1 MRKLVLLI
9 VGITILG
16 QLVNAQ
22 KNKTV
27 VVIATKKYKKLTK
40 PVWKKGVSFSLFAG
54 QAGSK
59 NWASGSDI
67 FSLSVNGFMSAYASH
82 DSKHWLFQNNLTAS
96 YGMVITDEFATI
108 KNDDKLDLFSEL
120 GRKLNK
126 SKTTLIGAA
135 FNFRSQFSNGYD
147 RDYLQQGL
155 KRRTS
160 GFFAPAYITIAPI
173 GIIFHPKHF
182 DIYASPIGFRGVL
195 VSNSPYSYLY
205 QGGVIPSSMVNEKN
219 PFSQERSVAEM
230 YGVNPERTIQYQ
242 VGPYISV
249 RANKEIIKNVLYCGR
264 IDLFSDFNHPHPENV
279 DIFWMNT
286 FNFKINNWLNAVYS
300 LDLAY
305 DDDIKKFGL
314 NKDHA
319 ALQVKSVLGLGVTA
333 KFSDKRNK
341 RKPIVI
347 IRNIRRN

>member
-1 MRKLVLLI
+1 MRKLVFLFA
-9 VGITILG
+9 GILFVAPA
-16 QLVNAQ
+16 VNAQ
-22 KNKTV
+22 EHKS
-27 VVIATKKYKKLTK
+27 VVIVKSKIQKRYSK
-40 PVWKKGVSFSLFAG
+40 PAWKKGISLSVFAG

-67 FSLSVNGFMSAYASH
+67 FSLSVNGFLSAYVSH
-82 DSKHWLFQNNLTAS
+82 ESKHYIFQNNLVAS
-96 YGMVITDEFATI
+96 YGVLTDEFAVI

-120 GRKLNK
+120 GRRLNK
-126 SKTTLIGAA
+126 SKTTSIGAA
-135 FNFRSQFSNGYD
+135 FNFRSQFSNGYE

-173 GIIFHPKHF
+173 GVIFHPKHF
-182 DIYASPIGFRGVL
+182 DIYASPVGFRGIL
-195 VSNSPYSYLY
+195 VSNSPYSYVY
-205 QGGVIPSSMVNEKN
+205 QGGVIPSGMVNEKN
-219 PFSQERSVAEM
+219 PYSRERSVAEM
-230 YGVNPERTIQYQ
+230 YGVDPDRTIQYQ
-242 VGPYISV
+242 VGPYISI
-249 RANKEIIKNVLYCGR
+249 RANKEILKNVFYAGR
-264 IDLFSDFNHPHPENV
+264 IDLFSDFNHSHPENV

-305 DDDIKKFGL
+305 DDDIKKFGF

-333 KFSDKRNK
+333 RFSDKKEMQIK
-341 RKPIVI
+341 RVI
-347 IRNIRRN
+347 IKNIRRN

>member
-1 MRKLVLLI
+1 MRKLLLLFA
-9 VGITILG
+9 GIIFLG
-16 QLVNAQ
+16 QIVNAQ
-22 KNKTV
+22 RRKS
-27 VVIATKKYKKLTK
+27 IEIILTKKYKKPAK
-40 PVWKKGVSFSLFAG
+40 PEWKKGVSFSLFAG

-67 FSLSVNGFMSAYASH
+67 FSLSVNGFMNAYASY
-82 DSKHWLFQNNLTAS
+82 DTKRWLFQNNLTAS
-96 YGMVITDEFATI
+96 YGMVVTDEFATI

-126 SKTTLIGAA
+126 HKTTLVGAA

-147 RDYLQQGL
+147 RNYLQQGL

-173 GIIFHPKHF
+173 GIILHPKHV

-205 QGGVIPSSMVNEKN
+205 QGGVIPSQLINEKN
-219 PFSQERSVAEM
+219 PYAQERSVAEM
-230 YGVNPERTIQYQ
+230 YGVGPDRTIQYQ
-242 VGPYISV
+242 IGPYVSI
-249 RANKEIIKNVLYCGR
+249 RANKEILKNVGYSGR

-305 DDDIKKFGL
+305 DNDIKKFGF

-333 KFSDKRNK
+333 KFSDKRKK
-341 RKPIVI
+341 RKHRVI